1 LVDIMRQAKIPQIA
15 PAESSDTELVRRALA
30 RDEAAVRAIMQANNR
45 RLYRLARGIL
55 RNDSEAEDVVQ
66 EAYVRAFTH
75 LESFRGDSSLSTWL
89 SRITMNEA
97 LGRLRRQRPAVE
109 IDSLPQGALE
119 AQIIQFPLAASDDPE
134 KSMAQREIQ
143 RVVEH
148 AIDELPEAFRL
159 VFITRVI
166 EGMNV
171 EETAEILS
179 LKPETVKSRLHRART
194 MLRDNVER
202 KIGPVVMEAFPFA
215 GKRCER
221 LTDAVLKRLGSAAI
235 FWEPLNSTTIQPLC
249 INNARHLSRATGVS
263 TMFVRLSAAIAALSL
278 LTGPALAQ
286 GAKPTDPQIAHIA
299 YTAGVIDIAAAKQAI
314 GKAGNKDVKSFAQ
327 DMVRDHEAVNK
338 QALDLVKKL
347 KVTPEDNDT
356 SKTLSKQAAEKLAEL
371 AKLKGAEYDKAYV
384 ANEVAYHKA
393 VNSALETQLIPSANN
408 AELKSLLQTGLKIF
422 QGHQQHAEHVA
433 AGLK

>member
-1 LVDIMRQAKIPQIA
+1 MSPGSHALDYATLDDA
-15 PAESSDTELVRRALA
+15 ALA
-30 RDEAAVRAIMQANNR
+30 RQVQGGDREAFRQVMKRCNQRLFRVARAVVHSDA
-45 RLYRLARGIL
+45 
-55 RNDSEAEDVVQ
+55 EAEDVVQ

-221 LTDAVLKRLGSAAI
+221 LTDAVLKRLG
-235 FWEPLNSTTIQPLC
+235 
-249 INNARHLSRATGVS
+249 
-263 TMFVRLSAAIAALSL
+263 
-278 LTGPALAQ
+278 
-286 GAKPTDPQIAHIA
+286 
-299 YTAGVIDIAAAKQAI
+299 
-314 GKAGNKDVKSFAQ
+314 
-327 DMVRDHEAVNK
+327 
-338 QALDLVKKL
+338 
-347 KVTPEDNDT
+347 
-356 SKTLSKQAAEKLAEL
+356 
-371 AKLKGAEYDKAYV
+371 YD
-384 ANEVAYHKA
+384 
-393 VNSALETQLIPSANN
+393 
-408 AELKSLLQTGLKIF
+408 
-422 QGHQQHAEHVA
+422 
-433 AGLK
+433 